1 MFEANRRWHLNA
13 ILSPSHAMTVRLRA
27 YALGLVLLLVPM
39 SMTPAAERTITLA
52 PGSGT
57 VFRLEQPFETV
68 LIGDPSVVDVR
79 TQDDRSVILE
89 AQKPGASNIVFVDKR
104 SVAIAN
110 IRVVV
115 RDAGI

>member
-1 MFEANRRWHLNA
+1 MFEANRGRCLNA
-13 ILSPSHAMTVRLRA
+13 ISFLLHMMTVRLRA
-27 YALGLVLLLVPM
+27 CALGLALLLVPVSM
-39 SMTPAAERTITLA
+39 SGAADRTIILA
-52 PGSGT
+52 VGSGT
-57 VFRLEQPFETV
+57 VFTLPQPFETV
-68 LIGDPSVVDVR
+68 LIGDPGVVDVH

-89 AQKPGASNIVFVDKR
+89 PLKSGTSNIVFVDKR